1 MKLVIGLTVGLLI
14 FSIPLGLFG
23 LARFMWKRREGGRSF
38 RFLSALFLSAI
49 IYVLCWIIGASS
61 VPESARGA
69 QYEIALTVGLLVF
82 AAGVG
87 ANVLYFIFE
96 FWREDDTFGGTKT
109 QIASGQ
115 LSEDHWI
122 RNIRRI
128 LQEELEPS
136 REQLR
141 RIEERL
147 LNMTVNGKGEIP

>member
-1 MKLVIGLTVGLLI
+1 MQVVIGLVVGLLI

-23 LARFMWKRREGGRSF
+23 LARFTWKRREGGRSF

-49 IYVLCWIIGASS
+49 VFVLCWIIGASS
-61 VPESARGA
+61 VPTSARGLR
-69 QYEIALTVGLLVF
+69 YEIALTTGLVIF

-87 ANVLYFIFE
+87 ANVLFFIFE
-96 FWREDDTFGGTKT
+96 FWREDDMFSAKT
-109 QIASGQ
+109 QITSGQ
-115 LSEDHWI
+115 LPEDHWI

-136 REQLR
+136 KEQLR

-147 LNMTVNGKGEIP
+147 LGMAINGEGKIP